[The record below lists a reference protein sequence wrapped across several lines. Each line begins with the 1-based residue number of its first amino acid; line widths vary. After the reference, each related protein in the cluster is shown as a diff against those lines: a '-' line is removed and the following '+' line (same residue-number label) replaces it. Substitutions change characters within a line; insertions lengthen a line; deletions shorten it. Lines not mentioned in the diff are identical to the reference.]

1 MRRAAWIIA
10 ALGLLGVMPA
20 LAETVHRERVH
31 FEHGTTGTTIRDRIA
46 GGDSV
51 EYSLGVRAG
60 QTLRVTLEDRR
71 GTLAFNVFAPGAV
84 PGRDAALF
92 IGSTGGNQAELHL
105 AASGDHMIQV
115 YQVRAAARRG
125 ERAEFSL
132 RIAVTGGGAAAAPV
146 TDARVAG
153 TPFHATGTIPCARA
167 AGQPM
172 AQCRFGV
179 VRHGAGTAEVTILW
193 PDGGSRVIGFTG
205 GRPTAFGLT
214 AADGAA
220 RPEVRK
226 DDDLFRI
233 GIGAQRFEIPEAVVS
248 GG

>member
-1 MRRAAWIIA
+1 MRHAAWIVA
-10 ALGLLGVMPA
+10 ALGLLGAAPT

-31 FEHGTTGTTIRDRIA
+31 FEHGATGTTIRDRIT
-46 GGDSV
+46 GRDSI
-51 EYSLGVRAG
+51 EYSLGLRAG
-60 QTLRVTLEDRR
+60 QTLQVTLDDRR
-71 GTLAFNVFAPGAV
+71 GTLAFNIFGPGAM

-92 IGSTGGNQAELHL
+92 IGSTSGNEAELRL

-115 YQVRAAARRG
+115 YQVRAAARRA
-125 ERAEFSL
+125 ERGEFSL
-132 RIAVTGGGAAAAPV
+132 RIAVTAGGTAAAPA
-146 TDARVAG
+146 TDARVGG

-179 VRHGAGTAEVTILW
+179 VRHGAGAAEVTIVW

-214 AADGAA
+214 AADAAA
-220 RPEVRK
+220 RPVVRQ
-226 DDDLFRI
+226 DADLFRI
-233 GIGAQRFEIPEAVVS
+233 DIGQQRFEIPEAVVT